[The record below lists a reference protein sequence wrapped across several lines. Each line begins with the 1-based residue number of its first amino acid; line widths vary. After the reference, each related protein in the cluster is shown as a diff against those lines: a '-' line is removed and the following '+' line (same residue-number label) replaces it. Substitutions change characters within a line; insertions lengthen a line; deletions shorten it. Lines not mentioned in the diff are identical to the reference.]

1 MRLSLTKGPR
11 PPSRGV
17 VFAVSGAKYT
27 CLAQRSARTLRQ
39 VMPGVAIDVFT
50 DQPLQDPVFDRIWP
64 LEKSWFRPKMEAMRR
79 SRFRDTLLLDA
90 DIVALTDVSE
100 MFGLATRYEL
110 LACQAMSRPWFI
122 RNGQADIPL
131 CYPILNSGVL
141 VFRRSR
147 AITRLAHLWESQVRD
162 NNAAYDQ
169 PALRRLC
176 YDCNIRIGILPP
188 EYNVIHLPNL
198 TVWSPD
204 MGPPRLLHVRSLHAQ
219 DPGDP
224 TQPFDLAKAI
234 GPDLVQ
240 RIAGLLGQEAHQ
252 PKPGASQR
260 WTRTTRFGRA
270 LRRLWWLWGPHRRSR
285 P

>member
-27 CLAQRSARTLRQ
+27 CLAQRSAKTLRQ
-39 VMPGVAIDVFT
+39 VMPGIVIDVFT

-90 DIVALTDVSE
+90 DILALTDVSE
-100 MFGLATRYEL
+100 VFELATRYEL
-110 LACQAMSRPWFI
+110 LACQAVSRPWFI
-122 RNGQADIPL
+122 RDGQADIPL

-147 AITRLAHLWESQVRD
+147 AITRLAQLWEARVRD
-162 NNAAYDQ
+162 TGAGFDQ

-176 YDCNIRIGILPP
+176 YDCNIHLGILPP

-198 TVWSPD
+198 NVWTQD
-204 MGPPRLLHVRSLHAQ
+204 MGPPRLLHVRSLHDE

-224 TQPFDLAKAI
+224 TQPFDLETAL
-234 GPDLVQ
+234 GPDLALRVAQ
-240 RIAGLLGQEAHQ
+240 LVYSEAAQPRLL
-252 PKPGASQR
+252 ASQR
-260 WTRTTRFGRA
+260 WTRTTKLGRT
-270 LRRLWWLWGPHRRSR
+270 LRRLWWLHGLRPPSR